1 MTFYSSIVEKDPV
14 GSVPI
19 PKRDRLTG
27 GTFLLL
33 IEFVT
38 QGLFGKIQTEGFV
51 QIEYRTRLPFET
63 RAIHDSGLRSK

>member
-1 MTFYSSIVEKDPV
+1 VTFYSSIVEKDPV
-14 GSVPI
+14 WSVPI

-38 QGLFGKIQTEGFV
+38 QGLFENIQTEDFV
-51 QIEYRTRLPFET
+51 RI
-63 RAIHDSGLRSK
+63 